1 MKFAEVLMP
10 VPIEGTFTYDIPEE
24 LSDAVK
30 PGCRVIVPFGPR
42 RFYTGIVV
50 SLTNIQPQD
59 FDTKPIA
66 MVLDYGDPIIRY
78 PQIKHWQWIA
88 DYYLCTTGDVYRA
101 AVPSGLKLESE
112 TFIELNPDY
121 EENPEDPLDEREAV
135 IIQILS
141 HFDKRMTMADIEK
154 AAGFKHIHLAQ
165 CISMLLHKGAIII
178 SERLVER
185 YRPLHETY
193 VRPCFPH
200 ADSFDLADA
209 FAKVKGA
216 ARQEKALQTLIQMSG
231 FHRPS
236 EPPKE
241 VSRATLME
249 QAGVS
254 TAIIRAMADKGIVE
268 IYKKVIDRFK
278 YTGKVADHL
287 PSLSTAQSQAL
298 GEIHRSWKTYNTT
311 LLHGVTSS
319 GKTEIYIH
327 LIDYALRQGRQVLML
342 VPEIALTTQLR
353 HRLQQVFGDKVIVYH
368 SKFSDNVRV
377 EHWNTLLR
385 DGSPRLIL
393 GTRTSVFLPFSKLGL
408 VIVDEEHESSYKQQ
422 DPAPRYNARDA
433 AIVLAVMHG
442 AKVLLGSATPSVETY
457 YKAVTGGKYGLVTLS
472 ERYQG
477 ASLPTIEIVDMG
489 EARKKG
495 LAQGALSAR
504 SHTLISE
511 AIGRGH
517 QAIVFI
523 NRRGFAPVARCRMC
537 ANIPHCHNCDVAMTY
552 HRSRGL
558 LVCHYCGATRQLPA
572 VCPACHE
579 PAIEVIG
586 YGSERVEEEVAAA
599 FPQARIMRM
608 DLDTTRNKAGY
619 DNIIQDFSSG
629 RGDILIGTQMVSKG
643 LDFGGVDTVA
653 IINADSLINFPD
665 YRSDERAF
673 NMISQVAGRAGRR
686 SADTPGTVTVQTLNP
701 AHEIFQYIVSHDYKG
716 FYEYAIA
723 ERQTYHY
730 PPFTKL
736 IRIYIKHRNLEAVKL
751 LADAY
756 GVQLRHLFGGRVQ
769 GPEEPPVG
777 RIQQLYIRCLMLKIE
792 TGASMAK
799 VRKLL
804 IDLRNL
810 MHSLYPDMKSA
821 VIYYDV
827 DPS

>member
-10 VPIEGTFTYDIPEE
+10 VPIAGTFTYEIPEE
-24 LSDAVK
+24 LASAVK
-30 PGCRVIVPFGPR
+30 PGCRVIVPFGLR

-50 SLTNIQPQD
+50 SVTHLPPEG

-66 MVLDYGDPIIRY
+66 MVLDNGDPIVRY
-78 PQIKHWQWIA
+78 PQLKHWQWLA
-88 DYYLCTTGDVYRA
+88 DYYLCSVGDVYRA
-101 AVPSGLKLESE
+101 AVPAGLKLESE
-112 TFIELNPDY
+112 TFIELNTDY
-121 EENPEDPLDEREAV
+121 EEDPEYPLNEREAIV
-135 IIQILS
+135 IQVLS

-154 AAGFKHIHLAQ
+154 TAGLKHLART
-165 CISMLLHKGAIII
+165 ISTLLQKGAIII

-185 YRPLHETY
+185 YRPLQETY
-193 VRPCFPH
+193 VRLNFPNGDMS
-200 ADSFDLADA
+200 ALAEA
-209 FAKVKGA
+209 FSKVKGA
-216 ARQEKALQTLIQMSG
+216 RKQETALQNLIQLSA
-231 FHRPS
+231 FNRQS

-241 VSRATLME
+241 VSRAALIEHADVT
-249 QAGVS
+249 
-254 TAIIRAMADKGIVE
+254 TAIIKALSDKGIVE
-268 IYKKVIDRFK
+268 IYRKTIDRFK
-278 YTGKVADHL
+278 YSGIVSPEL
-287 PSLSTAQSQAL
+287 PQLSEPQSKAL
-298 GEIHRSWKTYNTT
+298 SEIHQSWMIHNTT

-327 LIDYALRQGRQVLML
+327 LIDYALRQGKQVLML
-342 VPEIALTTQLR
+342 VPEIALTTQLS
-353 HRLQQVFGDKVIVYH
+353 HRLQKVFGDKVMVYH

-377 EHWNTLLR
+377 EHWNTLLH
-385 DGSPRLIL
+385 DGSPRVIL
-393 GTRTSVFLPFSKLGL
+393 GARTSVFLPFSNLGL
-408 VIVDEEHESSYKQQ
+408 VIVDEEHETSYKQQ

-457 YKAVTGGKYGLVTLS
+457 YKATTGGKYGLVTLS

-477 ASLPTIEIVDMG
+477 ATLPRIEIVDMG
-489 EARKKG
+489 DARKKG
-495 LAQGALSAR
+495 LAQGALAAR
-504 SHTLISE
+504 SHALVSE

-537 ANIPHCHNCDVAMTY
+537 ANIPRCHNCDVAMTY

-558 LVCHYCGATRQLPA
+558 LVCHYCGATRQLPS

-586 YGSERVEEEVAAA
+586 YGSERVEEEVTDA
-599 FPQARIMRM
+599 FPQARILRM

-629 RGDILIGTQMVSKG
+629 KGDILIGTQMVSKG
-643 LDFGGVDTVA
+643 LDFGGVDTVVVV
-653 IINADSLINFPD
+653 NADSIINFPD

-716 FYEYAIA
+716 FYDYAIA
-723 ERQTYHY
+723 ERQAYHY

-756 GVQLRHLFGGRVQ
+756 GVQLRQLFGDRVQ
-769 GPEEPPVG
+769 GPQEPPIG
-777 RIQQLYIRCLMLKIE
+777 RIQQLYIRCIMLKVE
-792 TGASMAK
+792 TSASMSK

-804 IDLRNL
+804 LDLRNL
-810 MHSLYPDMKSA
+810 MHSMYPDMKSA

-827 DPS
+827 DPM

>member
-1 MKFAEVLMP
+1 MKYAEVLMP
-10 VPIEGTFTYDIPEE
+10 VPISGTFTYDIP
-24 LSDAVK
+24 DDMDQTVK
-30 PGCRVIVPFGPR
+30 PGCRVIVPFGLR

-50 SLTNIQPQD
+50 TVTNVKPKD

-66 MVLDYGDPIIRY
+66 LVLDNGDPVVRY
-78 PQIKHWQWIA
+78 PQLKHWEWLA
-88 DYYLCTTGDVYRA
+88 DYYLCSTGDVYRA

-112 TFIELNPDY
+112 TFIELSPDY
-121 EENPEDPLDEREAV
+121 EEDPANPLNEREAI
-135 IIQILS
+135 IIQVLS

-154 AAGFKHIHLAQ
+154 AAGLKHIHKSIA
-165 CISMLLHKGAIII
+165 LLLDKGAIII

-185 YRPLHETY
+185 YRPLQETY
-193 VRPCFPH
+193 VRLNIPESDT
-200 ADSFDLADA
+200 AALTEV

-216 ARQEKALQTLIQMSG
+216 SKQEVALQTLIQLTG
-231 FHRPS
+231 FNRQS
-236 EPPKE
+236 EPTKE
-241 VSRATLME
+241 IAKATLME
-249 QAGVS
+249 RAGVS
-254 TAIIRAMADKGIVE
+254 AAILKAMSDKGIIE
-268 IYKKVIDRFK
+268 IYKKVTDRFK
-278 YTGKVADHL
+278 YSGMVTNEL
-287 PSLSTAQSQAL
+287 PTLSEAQSKAL
-298 GEIHRSWKTYNTT
+298 TEIHHSWLSHNTT

-327 LIDYALRQGRQVLML
+327 LIDYALKQGRQVLML
-342 VPEIALTTQLR
+342 VPEIALTTQLS
-353 HRLQQVFGDKVIVYH
+353 HRLQKVFGDKVMVYH

-385 DGSPRLIL
+385 DGSPRVIL
-393 GTRTSVFLPFSKLGL
+393 GARTSVFLPYSKLGL

-457 YKAVTGGKYGLVTLS
+457 YKATTGGKYGLVTLT

-477 ASLPTIEIVDMG
+477 ALLPKIEIVDMG

-495 LAQGALSAR
+495 LAQGALSSR
-504 SHTLISE
+504 SHDLISE
-511 AIGRGH
+511 ALGHGR

-537 ANIPHCHNCDVAMTY
+537 AHIPRCHNCDVAMTY

-558 LVCHYCGATRQLPA
+558 LVCHYCGSTRQLPS

-586 YGSERVEEEVAAA
+586 YGSERVEEEVTDA
-599 FPQARIMRM
+599 FPQANILRM

-619 DNIIQDFSSG
+619 DNIIRDFSSG
-629 RGDILIGTQMVSKG
+629 KGDILIGTQMVTKG
-643 LDFGGVDTVA
+643 LDFGGVDTVCVV
-653 IINADSLINFPD
+653 NADSIINFPD

-686 SADTPGTVTVQTLNP
+686 ATDAPGIVTVQTLNP
-701 AHEIFQYIVSHDYKG
+701 QHEIFQYLISHDYKG
-716 FYEYAIA
+716 FYDYAIS
-723 ERQTYHY
+723 ERKVYHY
-730 PPFTKL
+730 PPFTRL
-736 IRIYIKHRNLEAVKL
+736 IRIYIKHRNLDAVKL

-756 GVQLRHLFGGRVQ
+756 GVQLRHLLGDRVQ

-792 TGASMAK
+792 TSASMAK

-804 IDLRNL
+804 LDLRNL

-821 VIYYDV
+821 VVYYDV
-827 DPS
+827 DPM